1 MSSSYFASSPL
12 PVSRNAGRQ
21 IADANRYLQAH
32 SQKSQRPASSY
43 STASTSSFAS
53 SISSL
58 KQKMKPSSKKPS
70 SKKSSS
76 IDAQQRKLLRP
87 ENINKAQMRMN

>member
-21 IADANRYLQAH
+21 IADANRYLQSH
-32 SQKSQRPASSY
+32 SQKSQRPESSY
-43 STASTSSFAS
+43 STASTSSFFS

-58 KQKMKPSSKKPS
+58 KQKMKPS